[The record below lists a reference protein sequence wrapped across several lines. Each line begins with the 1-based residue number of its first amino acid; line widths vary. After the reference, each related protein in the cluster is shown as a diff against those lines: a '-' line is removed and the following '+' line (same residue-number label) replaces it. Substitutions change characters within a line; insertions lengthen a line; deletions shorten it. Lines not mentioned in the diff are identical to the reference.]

1 MIIKLENHS
10 PIIDE
15 SAWVADN
22 AAVIGE
28 VEMGE
33 NSSVW
38 YSASVRADEGFIKIG
53 KNSNIQDNTVI
64 HVTPGYPV
72 TVGDNTTVGH
82 NVILHGCTVGENV
95 VIGMGAIILNG
106 AKIGDNVIIG
116 AGALVTEGKEI
127 PSNSLAFGSPAKVM
141 RELKPEE
148 VESNKKN
155 TMEYVAL
162 AKRHKKSVRVDK

>member
-38 YSASVRADEGFIKIG
+38 YSASVRADEGPIKIG

-155 TMEYVAL
+155 TMEYVEL

>member
-1 MIIKLENHS
+1 MIIKLGNTS

-22 AAVIGE
+22 AAVVGE

-155 TMEYVAL
+155 TMEYVEL